1 MRISTL
7 VLAGALA
14 LGASAVSANATP
26 AAPDLGVMSGSSN
39 IVEAAWGCGR
49 GFHPNHWGRCVPNRW
64 GYNQHWDNHHWDN
77 HYYGGGHDWRRERS
91 RYGY

>member
-7 VLAGALA
+7 LLAGALA
-14 LGASAVSANATP
+14 LGASAVSASATP
-26 AAPDLGVMSGSSN
+26 AAPDLGVVSGSAN

-49 GFHPNHWGRCVPNRW
+49 GFHPNHWGRCVPSRW
-64 GYNQHWDNHHWDN
+64 GYNRRWDN
-77 HYYGGGHDWRRERS
+77 HYYGGGHDWRWRERY

>member
-7 VLAGALA
+7 VFAGALA

-26 AAPDLGVMSGSSN
+26 AAADLGIVSGSAN

-64 GYNQHWDNHHWDN
+64 SYNHRWGDR
-77 HYYGGGHDWRRERS
+77 YYGGGYDWRWRERY